1 MNNSQC
7 NLKLVPYKYFV
18 TTCASDNILLLRIWP
33 KTQTL
38 TSNTT
43 TVSIAHICYLWSCWN
58 WHQRWRFVVTNC
70 IISGIRRNVLSVFLL
85 PVNFTENKADESPNN
100 TGNAKS
106 YPDDDGIRHFLLPEN
121 KKTTIA
127 GNRNK
132 GTQSAKSYGTFTWI
146 NIIIRNAF

>member
-1 MNNSQC
+1 MSLPAHLTLYYC
-7 NLKLVPYKYFV
+7 WEFGRRLKLW
-18 TTCASDNILLLRIWP
+18 L
-33 KTQTL
+33 QTL
-38 TSNTT
+38 QP
-43 TVSIAHICYLWSCWN
+43 VSIAHICYLWSCWN

-85 PVNFTENKADESPNN
+85 PINFTENKADESPNN

>member
-1 MNNSQC
+1 M
-7 NLKLVPYKYFV
+7 
-18 TTCASDNILLLRIWP
+18 
-33 KTQTL
+33 
-38 TSNTT
+38 
-43 TVSIAHICYLWSCWN
+43 
-58 WHQRWRFVVTNC
+58 
-70 IISGIRRNVLSVFLL
+70 SVFLL